1 MATNERPGVYSTV
14 EVSSTLSSAGTG
26 KTVGIAAVS
35 EKGTKGICTSVTS
48 YGEAVSLYGSD
59 CSLTKLIKVLLL
71 NGAATIVAVPAAVSA
86 EASTAD
92 YTAAFAALMEK
103 ENVTIMVCDSRSAD
117 VYNAMKTAIESAT
130 ENCKYRIGIVESG
143 GTVSEAAAK
152 AQALNYERMV
162 MVYPAP
168 EATGA
173 LIGVTAAALAG
184 IISAGSDPALPL
196 NGAELSG
203 IDDFYKIFSDT
214 DITTLVQAG
223 VTPIESVYGSPC
235 VVRGVT
241 TRTKTAGVTD
251 TTWRELTTV
260 LIIDDVIPSVR
271 NALRLKF
278 PRVKNT
284 SQTRGAIR
292 TQVIIE
298 LESKLKKEIIDAYGE
313 VTAAADPADP
323 TVCNV
328 GFEFTVAHG
337 LNRIILSAR
346 ISV

>member
-1 MATNERPGVYSTV
+1 MANNERPGVYSTV

-26 KTVGIAAVS
+26 KTVGVAAVS
-35 EKGTKGICTSVTS
+35 ALGTKGACSSVGS
-48 YGEAVSLYGSD
+48 YGEAVSLYGVDS
-59 CSLTKLIKVLLL
+59 SLTKLIKVLLL
-71 NGAATIVAVPAAVSA
+71 NGAASVKAVPVSVAA
-86 EASTAD
+86 TATTED
-92 YTAAFAALMEK
+92 YTAAFAVLMKK
-103 ENVTIMVCDSRSAD
+103 EDITVMVCDSRSTD
-117 VYNAMKTAIESAT
+117 VLGAMKSAIDGAS

-143 GTVSEAAAK
+143 GTVAETAAK
-152 AQALNYERMV
+152 AQTLNFERMV
-162 MVYPAP
+162 MVYPAI

-173 LIGVTAAALAG
+173 IVGAAAAAMAG
-184 IISAGSDPALPL
+184 IISAGNDPALPV
-196 NGAELSG
+196 NGAELAG
-203 IDDFYKIFSDT
+203 IDNISRIFSDSE
-214 DITTLVQAG
+214 ITTLVQAG

-235 VVRGVT
+235 IVRGVT
-241 TRTKTAGVTD
+241 TRTKTAGAAD

-271 NALRLKF
+271 NALRTKF

-284 SQTRGAIR
+284 AQSRGAIR

-298 LESKLKKEIIDAYGE
+298 LESKLKKEIIDAYSS
-313 VTAAADPADP
+313 VTATADEEDP

-337 LNRIILSAR
+337 LNRIILSAK